1 MGKERTANMKQPLLE
16 TLIHSYGK
24 LKSELEKAPPV
35 AISPPRKRPK
45 PTDPNKCIRDGCKC
59 TDFEIDQRRGNR
71 VCTGCGAVQN
81 VFSIAITE
89 PEKRNF
95 DGEPDHRRTERLR
108 DGETGTGGGPSALK
122 YATARVE
129 STTGIPDA
137 VKSRQKRY
145 IGTIRRLASEI
156 EPFSAVMLESCAGLA
171 RQLAFA
177 IDDHRSKCTHRGC
190 RLRETPQSAFLIAAA
205 LIRLAAQNFLL
216 AIEFKD
222 LEVYLERLGQYFN
235 ARKIFHCFRI
245 VCDLL
250 KGYDHDAYECTD
262 KQVQVEAL
270 QPQLFQAVPQSLL
283 LSRVQAAT
291 RVCEA
296 LKLSY
301 AAQLRVHDVI
311 KTWHDKGC
319 EGSTNA
325 TIAGAAVWSV
335 VKDDTHVWLDGV
347 PGKADIKFVAEAA
360 GCTRN
365 AITVVLKK
373 HA

>member
-1 MGKERTANMKQPLLE
+1 MVSGRPLLDQ
-16 TLIHSYGK
+16 LITSSLK
-24 LKSELEKAPPV
+24 LKNELEKGPP
-35 AISPPRKRPK
+35 ITMSPPRKRPK
-45 PTDPNKCIRDGCKC
+45 PTNPYECIREGCKC

-81 VFSIAITE
+81 VFSIAIAE

-95 DGEPDHRRTERLR
+95 DDGPDHRRTERLQE
-108 DGETGTGGGPSALK
+108 GESGTGGGPSALK

-156 EPFSAVMLESCAGLA
+156 EPFSAVMLESCVGLA

-190 RLRETPQSAFLIAAA
+190 RLRQTPQSAFLIAAA
-205 LIRLAAQNFLL
+205 LIRLTAKNFLL

-222 LEVYLERLGQYFN
+222 LEVYLERVGQQIG
-235 ARKIFHCFRI
+235 AKKIRNCFHI

-250 KGYDHDAYECTD
+250 KGHDHDAYECNA
-262 KQVQVEAL
+262 KQVQVEVPE
-270 QPQLFQAVPQSLL
+270 PQVSQAVPQSALL
-283 LSRVQAAT
+283 YVSQAAT

-296 LKLSY
+296 LDLSY
-301 AAQLRVHDVI
+301 AVQLRVHNVI

-319 EGSTNA
+319 AGATNA
-325 TIAGAAVWSV
+325 TTAGAAVWSV
-335 VKDDTHVWLDGV
+335 VKNDV
-347 PGKADIKFVAEAA
+347 DIKAVAEAA
-360 GCTRN
+360 GCTPN
-365 AITVVLKK
+365 AIRVVLKK